1 MKIVAGLGSIEEYEP
16 FVKAGADEFFCG
28 YVPFAWAEKYGVIH
42 PLNRREVLFYNVQ
55 IGSMSELR
63 ILKNM
68 VDYYGKPVKLTF
80 NSLYYTREQYAEIA
94 EIITQCMAAGFENF
108 IIADPALILYLRQQ
122 KINCG
127 IHLSGETAEVNRGM
141 LEQMLQFGIRCV
153 IFHRKNSLE
162 DMQSCIEYVNERKN
176 KFRMKTSKVKFL
188 GSEVCHSD
196 TGIYGR
202 KETDFP
208 HEYEAF
214 ILNELCQFSGAFCNS
229 LHCDELTHLCRVP
242 YELENLRSKKN
253 TLKWESQ
260 EGQNTAE
267 TGEKSNNTEQKR
279 ESIFSEEE
287 AESQFLKKNVETPES
302 YDKMNC
308 LTDAAITSN
317 QQNLYDEDGYLTG
330 STGCGLCALYRMKQ
344 IGITH
349 LKLVGRG
356 NYTDFM
362 EKDIRQL
369 RKALDI
375 LEKCD
380 SEAQYQKKMKASFFP
395 DGCSQNCYYR

>member
-1 MKIVAGLGSIEEYEP
+1 MKIVAGLGSIDEYET

-28 YVPFAWAEKYGVIH
+28 YVPFSWAEKYGVIH

-55 IGSMSELR
+55 IGSMSELQ
-63 ILKNM
+63 ILKKM
-68 VDYYGKPVKLTF
+68 VDYYGKPVELTF
-80 NSLYYTREQYAEIA
+80 NSIYYTGEQYPVIA
-94 EIITQCMAAGFENF
+94 EIIIQCMAAGFENF
-108 IIADPALILYLRQQ
+108 IIADPALMLYLRQQ

-141 LEQMLQFGIRCV
+141 LEQMLPFGIRRV

-162 DMQSCIEYVNERKN
+162 DMQSCI
-176 KFRMKTSKVKFL
+176 
-188 GSEVCHSD
+188 
-196 TGIYGR
+196 
-202 KETDFP
+202 KEADFP

-214 ILNELCQFSGAFCNS
+214 ILNELCHFSGAFCNS

-242 YELENLRSKKN
+242 YELGNLHKK
-253 TLKWESQ
+253 
-260 EGQNTAE
+260 
-267 TGEKSNNTEQKR
+267 
-279 ESIFSEEE
+279 EE
-287 AESQFLKKNVETPES
+287 
-302 YDKMNC
+302 
-308 LTDAAITSN
+308 TDAAQKDVAETDRI
-317 QQNLYDEDGYLTG
+317 QGKEGKGLPLDEGGYLTG

-344 IGITH
+344 VGITH

-375 LEKCD
+375 LENSD
-380 SEAQYQKKMKASFFP
+380 SEAQYQKKMKASLFP

>member
-1 MKIVAGLGSIEEYEP
+1 MKIVAGLGSIDEYET

-28 YVPFAWAEKYGVIH
+28 YVPFSWAEKYGVIH

-55 IGSMSELR
+55 IGSMSELQ
-63 ILKNM
+63 ILKKM
-68 VDYYGKPVKLTF
+68 VDYYGKPVELTF
-80 NSLYYTREQYAEIA
+80 NSIYYTGEQYPVIA
-94 EIITQCMAAGFENF
+94 EIITQCMVAGFENF
-108 IIADPALILYLRQQ
+108 IIADPALMLYLRQQ

-141 LEQMLQFGIRCV
+141 LEQMLPFGIRRV

-162 DMQSCIEYVNERKN
+162 DMQSCI
-176 KFRMKTSKVKFL
+176 
-188 GSEVCHSD
+188 
-196 TGIYGR
+196 
-202 KETDFP
+202 KEADFP

-214 ILNELCQFSGAFCNS
+214 ILNELCHFSGAFCNS

-242 YELENLRSKKN
+242 YELGNLHKK
-253 TLKWESQ
+253 
-260 EGQNTAE
+260 
-267 TGEKSNNTEQKR
+267 
-279 ESIFSEEE
+279 EE
-287 AESQFLKKNVETPES
+287 
-302 YDKMNC
+302 
-308 LTDAAITSN
+308 TDAAQKDVAETDRI
-317 QQNLYDEDGYLTG
+317 QGKEGKGLPLDEDGYLTG

-344 IGITH
+344 VGITH

-375 LEKCD
+375 LENSD
-380 SEAQYQKKMKASFFP
+380 SEAQYQKKMKASLFP

>member
-1 MKIVAGLGSIEEYEP
+1 MKIVAGLGSIDEYET

-28 YVPFAWAEKYGVIH
+28 YVPFSWAEKYGVIH

-55 IGSMSELR
+55 IGSMSELQ
-63 ILKNM
+63 ILKKM
-68 VDYYGKPVKLTF
+68 VDYYGKPVELTF
-80 NSLYYTREQYAEIA
+80 NSIYYTGEQYPVIA

-108 IIADPALILYLRQQ
+108 IIADPALMLYLRQQ

-141 LEQMLQFGIRCV
+141 LEQMLPFGIRRV

-162 DMQSCIEYVNERKN
+162 DMQSCI
-176 KFRMKTSKVKFL
+176 
-188 GSEVCHSD
+188 
-196 TGIYGR
+196 
-202 KETDFP
+202 KEADFP

-214 ILNELCQFSGAFCNS
+214 ILNELCHFSGAFCNS

-242 YELENLRSKKN
+242 YELGNLHKK
-253 TLKWESQ
+253 
-260 EGQNTAE
+260 
-267 TGEKSNNTEQKR
+267 
-279 ESIFSEEE
+279 EE
-287 AESQFLKKNVETPES
+287 
-302 YDKMNC
+302 
-308 LTDAAITSN
+308 TDAAQKDVAETDRI
-317 QQNLYDEDGYLTG
+317 QGKEGKGLPLDEDGYLTG

-344 IGITH
+344 VGITH

-369 RKALDI
+369 RKVLDL
-375 LEKCD
+375 LENSD
-380 SEAQYQKKMKASFFP
+380 SEAQYQKKMKASLFP
-395 DGCSQNCYYR
+395 DGCSRNCYYR

>member
-1 MKIVAGLGSIEEYEP
+1 MKIVAGLGSIDEYET

-28 YVPFAWAEKYGVIH
+28 YVPFSWAEKYGVIH

-55 IGSMSELR
+55 IGSMSELQ
-63 ILKNM
+63 ILKKM

-80 NSLYYTREQYAEIA
+80 NSLYYTGEQYPVIA

-141 LEQMLQFGIRCV
+141 LEQMLPFGIRRV

-162 DMQSCIEYVNERKN
+162 DMQSCI
-176 KFRMKTSKVKFL
+176 
-188 GSEVCHSD
+188 
-196 TGIYGR
+196 
-202 KETDFP
+202 KEADFP

-214 ILNELCQFSGAFCNS
+214 ILNELCHFSGAFCNS

-242 YELENLRSKKN
+242 YELGNLHKK
-253 TLKWESQ
+253 
-260 EGQNTAE
+260 
-267 TGEKSNNTEQKR
+267 
-279 ESIFSEEE
+279 EE
-287 AESQFLKKNVETPES
+287 
-302 YDKMNC
+302 
-308 LTDAAITSN
+308 TDAAQKDVAETDRI
-317 QQNLYDEDGYLTG
+317 QGKEGKGLPLDEDGYLTG

-344 IGITH
+344 VGITH

-369 RKALDI
+369 RKVLDI
-375 LEKCD
+375 LENSD
-380 SEAQYQKKMKASFFP
+380 SEAQYQKKMKASLFP
-395 DGCSQNCYYR
+395 DGCSRNCYYR

>member
-1 MKIVAGLGSIEEYEP
+1 MKIVAGLGSIDEYET

-28 YVPFAWAEKYGVIH
+28 YVPFSWAEKYGVIH
-42 PLNRREVLFYNVQ
+42 SLNRREVLFYNVQ
-55 IGSMSELR
+55 IGSMSELQ
-63 ILKNM
+63 ILKKM
-68 VDYYGKPVKLTF
+68 VDYYGKPVELTF
-80 NSLYYTREQYAEIA
+80 NSIYYTGEQYPVIA
-94 EIITQCMAAGFENF
+94 EIITQCMA
-108 IIADPALILYLRQQ
+108 DPALMLYLRQQ

-141 LEQMLQFGIRCV
+141 LEQMLPFGIRRV

-162 DMQSCIEYVNERKN
+162 DMQSCI
-176 KFRMKTSKVKFL
+176 
-188 GSEVCHSD
+188 
-196 TGIYGR
+196 
-202 KETDFP
+202 KEADFP

-214 ILNELCQFSGAFCNS
+214 ILNELCHFSGAFCNS

-242 YELENLRSKKN
+242 YELGNLHKK
-253 TLKWESQ
+253 
-260 EGQNTAE
+260 
-267 TGEKSNNTEQKR
+267 
-279 ESIFSEEE
+279 EE
-287 AESQFLKKNVETPES
+287 
-302 YDKMNC
+302 
-308 LTDAAITSN
+308 TDAAQKDVAETDRI
-317 QQNLYDEDGYLTG
+317 QGKEGKGLPLDEDGYLTG

-344 IGITH
+344 VGITH

-375 LEKCD
+375 LEKSD
-380 SEAQYQKKMKASFFP
+380 NELQYQREMKASLFP

>member
-1 MKIVAGLGSIEEYEP
+1 MKIVAGLGSIDEYET

-28 YVPFAWAEKYGVIH
+28 YVPFSWAEKYGVIH

-55 IGSMSELR
+55 IGSMSELQ
-63 ILKNM
+63 ILKKM

-80 NSLYYTREQYAEIA
+80 NSIYYTGEQYPVIA
-94 EIITQCMAAGFENF
+94 EIIIQCMAAGFENF
-108 IIADPALILYLRQQ
+108 IIADPALMLYLRQQ

-141 LEQMLQFGIRCV
+141 LEQMLPFGIRRV
-153 IFHRKNSLE
+153 IFHRKNSLG
-162 DMQSCIEYVNERKN
+162 DMQSCI
-176 KFRMKTSKVKFL
+176 
-188 GSEVCHSD
+188 
-196 TGIYGR
+196 
-202 KETDFP
+202 KEADFP

-214 ILNELCQFSGAFCNS
+214 ILNELCHFSGAFCNS

-242 YELENLRSKKN
+242 YELGNLHKK
-253 TLKWESQ
+253 
-260 EGQNTAE
+260 
-267 TGEKSNNTEQKR
+267 
-279 ESIFSEEE
+279 EE
-287 AESQFLKKNVETPES
+287 
-302 YDKMNC
+302 
-308 LTDAAITSN
+308 TDAAQKDVAETDRI
-317 QQNLYDEDGYLTG
+317 QGKEGKGLPLDEDGYLTG

-344 IGITH
+344 VGITH

-375 LEKCD
+375 LEKSD
-380 SEAQYQKKMKASFFP
+380 NELQYQRKMKASLFP

>member
-1 MKIVAGLGSIEEYEP
+1 MKIVAGLGSIDEYET

-28 YVPFAWAEKYGVIH
+28 YVPFSWAEKYGVIH

-55 IGSMSELR
+55 IGSMSELQ
-63 ILKNM
+63 ILKKM

-80 NSLYYTREQYAEIA
+80 NSLYYTGEQYPVIA

-108 IIADPALILYLRQQ
+108 IIADPALMLYLRQQ

-141 LEQMLQFGIRCV
+141 LEQMLPFGIRRV

-162 DMQSCIEYVNERKN
+162 DMQSCI
-176 KFRMKTSKVKFL
+176 
-188 GSEVCHSD
+188 
-196 TGIYGR
+196 
-202 KETDFP
+202 KEADFP

-214 ILNELCQFSGAFCNS
+214 ILNELCHFSGAFCNS

-242 YELENLRSKKN
+242 YELGNLHKK
-253 TLKWESQ
+253 
-260 EGQNTAE
+260 
-267 TGEKSNNTEQKR
+267 
-279 ESIFSEEE
+279 EE
-287 AESQFLKKNVETPES
+287 
-302 YDKMNC
+302 
-308 LTDAAITSN
+308 TDAAQKDVAETDRI
-317 QQNLYDEDGYLTG
+317 QGKEGKGLPLDGDGYLTG

-344 IGITH
+344 VGITH

-369 RKALDI
+369 RKVLDI
-375 LEKCD
+375 LENSD
-380 SEAQYQKKMKASFFP
+380 SEAQYQKKMKASLFP
-395 DGCSQNCYYR
+395 DGCSRNCYYR

>member
-1 MKIVAGLGSIEEYEP
+1 MKIVAGLGSIDEYET

-28 YVPFAWAEKYGVIH
+28 YVPFSWAEKYGVIH

-55 IGSMSELR
+55 IGSMSELQ
-63 ILKNM
+63 ILKKM

-80 NSLYYTREQYAEIA
+80 NSIYYTGEQYPVIA
-94 EIITQCMAAGFENF
+94 EIIIQCMAAGFENF
-108 IIADPALILYLRQQ
+108 IIADPALMLYLRQQ

-141 LEQMLQFGIRCV
+141 LEQMLPFGIRRV

-162 DMQSCIEYVNERKN
+162 DMQSCI
-176 KFRMKTSKVKFL
+176 
-188 GSEVCHSD
+188 
-196 TGIYGR
+196 
-202 KETDFP
+202 KEADFP

-214 ILNELCQFSGAFCNS
+214 ILNELCHFSGAFCNS

-242 YELENLRSKKN
+242 YELGNLHKK
-253 TLKWESQ
+253 
-260 EGQNTAE
+260 
-267 TGEKSNNTEQKR
+267 
-279 ESIFSEEE
+279 EE
-287 AESQFLKKNVETPES
+287 
-302 YDKMNC
+302 
-308 LTDAAITSN
+308 TDAAQKDVAETDRIQGKEGN
-317 QQNLYDEDGYLTG
+317 GLPLDEDGYLTG

-344 IGITH
+344 VGITH

-375 LEKCD
+375 LEKSD
-380 SEAQYQKKMKASFFP
+380 NELQYQRKMKASLFP

>member
-1 MKIVAGLGSIEEYEP
+1 MKIVAGLGSIDEYET

-28 YVPFAWAEKYGVIH
+28 YVPFSWAEKYGVIH

-55 IGSMSELR
+55 IGSMSELQ
-63 ILKNM
+63 ILKKM
-68 VDYYGKPVKLTF
+68 VDYYGKPVTLTF
-80 NSLYYTREQYAEIA
+80 NSLYYTGEQYPVIA

-108 IIADPALILYLRQQ
+108 IIADPALMLYLRQQ

-141 LEQMLQFGIRCV
+141 LEQMLPFGIRRV

-162 DMQSCIEYVNERKN
+162 DMQSCI
-176 KFRMKTSKVKFL
+176 
-188 GSEVCHSD
+188 
-196 TGIYGR
+196 
-202 KETDFP
+202 KEADFP

-214 ILNELCQFSGAFCNS
+214 ILNELCHFSGAFCNS

-242 YELENLRSKKN
+242 YELGNLHKK
-253 TLKWESQ
+253 
-260 EGQNTAE
+260 
-267 TGEKSNNTEQKR
+267 
-279 ESIFSEEE
+279 EE
-287 AESQFLKKNVETPES
+287 
-302 YDKMNC
+302 
-308 LTDAAITSN
+308 TDAAQKDVAETDRI
-317 QQNLYDEDGYLTG
+317 QEKEGKGLPLDEDGYLTG
-330 STGCGLCALYRMKQ
+330 STGCGFCALYRMKQ
-344 IGITH
+344 VGITH

-375 LEKCD
+375 LENSD
-380 SEAQYQKKMKASFFP
+380 SEAQYQKKMKASLFP

>member
-1 MKIVAGLGSIEEYEP
+1 MKIVAGLGSIDEYET

-28 YVPFAWAEKYGVIH
+28 YVPFSWAEKYGVIH

-55 IGSMSELR
+55 IGSMSELQ
-63 ILKNM
+63 ILKKM

-80 NSLYYTREQYAEIA
+80 NSIYYTGEQYPVIA

-108 IIADPALILYLRQQ
+108 IIADPALMLYLRQQ

-141 LEQMLQFGIRCV
+141 LEQMLPFGIRRV

-162 DMQSCIEYVNERKN
+162 DMQSCI
-176 KFRMKTSKVKFL
+176 
-188 GSEVCHSD
+188 
-196 TGIYGR
+196 
-202 KETDFP
+202 KEADFP

-214 ILNELCQFSGAFCNS
+214 ILNELCHFLGAFCNS

-242 YELENLRSKKN
+242 YELGNLHKK
-253 TLKWESQ
+253 
-260 EGQNTAE
+260 
-267 TGEKSNNTEQKR
+267 
-279 ESIFSEEE
+279 EE
-287 AESQFLKKNVETPES
+287 
-302 YDKMNC
+302 
-308 LTDAAITSN
+308 TDAAQKDVAETDRI
-317 QQNLYDEDGYLTG
+317 QGKEGKGLPLDEDGYLTG

-344 IGITH
+344 VGITH

-369 RKALDI
+369 RKVLDI
-375 LEKCD
+375 LENSD
-380 SEAQYQKKMKASFFP
+380 SEAQYQKKMKASLFP
-395 DGCSQNCYYR
+395 DGCSRNCYYR

>member
-1 MKIVAGLGSIEEYEP
+1 MKIVAGLGSIDEYEP

-28 YVPFAWAEKYGVIH
+28 YVPFSWAEKYGVIH

-55 IGSMSELR
+55 IGSMSELQ
-63 ILKNM
+63 ILKKM
-68 VDYYGKPVKLTF
+68 VDYYGKPVELTF
-80 NSLYYTREQYAEIA
+80 NSIYYTGEQYPVIA

-108 IIADPALILYLRQQ
+108 IIADPALMLYLRQQ

-141 LEQMLQFGIRCV
+141 LEQMLPFGIRRV

-162 DMQSCIEYVNERKN
+162 DMQSCI
-176 KFRMKTSKVKFL
+176 
-188 GSEVCHSD
+188 
-196 TGIYGR
+196 
-202 KETDFP
+202 KEADFP

-214 ILNELCQFSGAFCNS
+214 ILNELCHFSGAFCNS

-242 YELENLRSKKN
+242 YELGNLHKK
-253 TLKWESQ
+253 
-260 EGQNTAE
+260 
-267 TGEKSNNTEQKR
+267 
-279 ESIFSEEE
+279 EE
-287 AESQFLKKNVETPES
+287 
-302 YDKMNC
+302 
-308 LTDAAITSN
+308 TDAAQKDVAETDRI
-317 QQNLYDEDGYLTG
+317 QGKEGKGLPLDEDGYLTG

-344 IGITH
+344 VGITH

-375 LEKCD
+375 LENSD
-380 SEAQYQKKMKASFFP
+380 SEAQYQKKMKASLFP

>member
-1 MKIVAGLGSIEEYEP
+1 MKIVAGLGSIDEYET

-28 YVPFAWAEKYGVIH
+28 YVPFSWAEKYGVIH

-55 IGSMSELR
+55 IGSMSELQ
-63 ILKNM
+63 ILKKM
-68 VDYYGKPVKLTF
+68 VDYYGKPVELTF
-80 NSLYYTREQYAEIA
+80 NSIYYTGEQYPVIA
-94 EIITQCMAAGFENF
+94 EIIIQCMAAGFENF
-108 IIADPALILYLRQQ
+108 IIADPALMLYLRQQ

-141 LEQMLQFGIRCV
+141 LEQMLPFGIRRV

-162 DMQSCIEYVNERKN
+162 DMQSCI
-176 KFRMKTSKVKFL
+176 
-188 GSEVCHSD
+188 
-196 TGIYGR
+196 
-202 KETDFP
+202 KEADFP

-214 ILNELCQFSGAFCNS
+214 ILNELCHFSGAFCNS

-242 YELENLRSKKN
+242 YELGNLHKK
-253 TLKWESQ
+253 
-260 EGQNTAE
+260 
-267 TGEKSNNTEQKR
+267 
-279 ESIFSEEE
+279 EE
-287 AESQFLKKNVETPES
+287 
-302 YDKMNC
+302 
-308 LTDAAITSN
+308 TDAAQKDVAETDRI
-317 QQNLYDEDGYLTG
+317 QGKEGKGLPLDEDGYLTG

-344 IGITH
+344 VGITH

-369 RKALDI
+369 RKVLDI
-375 LEKCD
+375 LENSD
-380 SEAQYQKKMKASFFP
+380 SEAQYQKKMKASLFQ

>member
-1 MKIVAGLGSIEEYEP
+1 MKIVAGLGSIDEYET

-28 YVPFAWAEKYGVIH
+28 YVPFSWAEKYGVIH

-55 IGSMSELR
+55 IGSMSELQ
-63 ILKNM
+63 ILKKM

-80 NSLYYTREQYAEIA
+80 NSIYYTGEQYPVIA

-108 IIADPALILYLRQQ
+108 IIADPALMLYLRQQ

-141 LEQMLQFGIRCV
+141 LEQMLPFGIRRV

-162 DMQSCIEYVNERKN
+162 DMQSCI
-176 KFRMKTSKVKFL
+176 
-188 GSEVCHSD
+188 
-196 TGIYGR
+196 
-202 KETDFP
+202 KEADFP

-214 ILNELCQFSGAFCNS
+214 ILNELCHFSGAFCNS

-242 YELENLRSKKN
+242 YELGNLHKK
-253 TLKWESQ
+253 
-260 EGQNTAE
+260 
-267 TGEKSNNTEQKR
+267 
-279 ESIFSEEE
+279 EE
-287 AESQFLKKNVETPES
+287 
-302 YDKMNC
+302 
-308 LTDAAITSN
+308 TDAAQKDVAETDRI
-317 QQNLYDEDGYLTG
+317 QGKEGKGLPLDEDGYLTG

-344 IGITH
+344 VGITH

-369 RKALDI
+369 RKVLDI
-375 LEKCD
+375 LENSD
-380 SEAQYQKKMKASFFP
+380 SEAQYQRKMKASLFP

>member
-1 MKIVAGLGSIEEYEP
+1 MKIVAGLGSIDEYET

-28 YVPFAWAEKYGVIH
+28 YVPFSWAEKYGVIH
-42 PLNRREVLFYNVQ
+42 SLNRREVLFYNVQ
-55 IGSMSELR
+55 IGSMSELQ
-63 ILKNM
+63 ILKKM
-68 VDYYGKPVKLTF
+68 VDYYGKPVELTF
-80 NSLYYTREQYAEIA
+80 NSIYYTGEQYPVIA
-94 EIITQCMAAGFENF
+94 EIIIQCMAAGFENF
-108 IIADPALILYLRQQ
+108 IIADPALMLYLRQQ

-141 LEQMLQFGIRCV
+141 LEQMLPFGIRRV

-162 DMQSCIEYVNERKN
+162 DMQSCI
-176 KFRMKTSKVKFL
+176 
-188 GSEVCHSD
+188 
-196 TGIYGR
+196 
-202 KETDFP
+202 KEADFP

-214 ILNELCQFSGAFCNS
+214 ILNELCHFSGAFCNS

-242 YELENLRSKKN
+242 YELGNLHKK
-253 TLKWESQ
+253 
-260 EGQNTAE
+260 
-267 TGEKSNNTEQKR
+267 
-279 ESIFSEEE
+279 EE
-287 AESQFLKKNVETPES
+287 
-302 YDKMNC
+302 
-308 LTDAAITSN
+308 TDAAQKDVAETDRI
-317 QQNLYDEDGYLTG
+317 QGKEGKGLPLDEDGYLTG

-344 IGITH
+344 VGITH

-375 LEKCD
+375 LENSD
-380 SEAQYQKKMKASFFP
+380 SEAQYQKKMKASLFQ

>member
-1 MKIVAGLGSIEEYEP
+1 MKIVAGLGSIDEYET

-28 YVPFAWAEKYGVIH
+28 YVPFSWAEKYGVIH

-55 IGSMSELR
+55 IGSMSELQ
-63 ILKNM
+63 ILKKM
-68 VDYYGKPVKLTF
+68 VDYYGKPVTLTF
-80 NSLYYTREQYAEIA
+80 NSLYYTGEQYPVIA

-108 IIADPALILYLRQQ
+108 IIADPALMLYLRQQ

-141 LEQMLQFGIRCV
+141 LEQMLPFGIRRV
-153 IFHRKNSLE
+153 IFHRKNLLE
-162 DMQSCIEYVNERKN
+162 DMQSCI
-176 KFRMKTSKVKFL
+176 
-188 GSEVCHSD
+188 
-196 TGIYGR
+196 
-202 KETDFP
+202 KEADFP

-214 ILNELCQFSGAFCNS
+214 ILNELCHFSGAFCNS

-242 YELENLRSKKN
+242 YELGNLHKK
-253 TLKWESQ
+253 
-260 EGQNTAE
+260 
-267 TGEKSNNTEQKR
+267 
-279 ESIFSEEE
+279 EE
-287 AESQFLKKNVETPES
+287 
-302 YDKMNC
+302 
-308 LTDAAITSN
+308 TDAAQKDVAETDRI
-317 QQNLYDEDGYLTG
+317 QGKEGKGLPLDEDGYLTG

-344 IGITH
+344 VGITH

-375 LEKCD
+375 LENSD
-380 SEAQYQKKMKASFFP
+380 SEAQYQKKMKASLFP

>member
-1 MKIVAGLGSIEEYEP
+1 MKIVAGLGSIDEYET

-28 YVPFAWAEKYGVIH
+28 YVPFSWAEKYGVIH

-55 IGSMSELR
+55 IGSMSELQ
-63 ILKNM
+63 ILKKM
-68 VDYYGKPVKLTF
+68 VDYYGKPVTLTF
-80 NSLYYTREQYAEIA
+80 NSIYYTGEQYPVIA
-94 EIITQCMAAGFENF
+94 EIIIQCMAAGFENF
-108 IIADPALILYLRQQ
+108 IIADPALMLYLRQQ

-141 LEQMLQFGIRCV
+141 LEQMLPFGIRRV

-162 DMQSCIEYVNERKN
+162 DMQSCI
-176 KFRMKTSKVKFL
+176 
-188 GSEVCHSD
+188 
-196 TGIYGR
+196 
-202 KETDFP
+202 KEADFP

-214 ILNELCQFSGAFCNS
+214 ILNELCHFSGAFCNS

-242 YELENLRSKKN
+242 YELGNLHKK
-253 TLKWESQ
+253 
-260 EGQNTAE
+260 
-267 TGEKSNNTEQKR
+267 
-279 ESIFSEEE
+279 EE
-287 AESQFLKKNVETPES
+287 
-302 YDKMNC
+302 
-308 LTDAAITSN
+308 TDAAQKDVAETDRI
-317 QQNLYDEDGYLTG
+317 QGKEGKGLPLDEDGYLTG
-330 STGCGLCALYRMKQ
+330 STGCGLCTLYRMKQ
-344 IGITH
+344 VGITH

-375 LEKCD
+375 LENSD
-380 SEAQYQKKMKASFFP
+380 SEAQYQKKMKASLFP

>member
-1 MKIVAGLGSIEEYEP
+1 MKIVAGLGSIDEYET

-28 YVPFAWAEKYGVIH
+28 YVPFSWAEKYGVIH
-42 PLNRREVLFYNVQ
+42 SLNRREVLFYNVQ
-55 IGSMSELR
+55 IGSMSELQ
-63 ILKNM
+63 ILKKM
-68 VDYYGKPVKLTF
+68 VDYYGKPVELTF
-80 NSLYYTREQYAEIA
+80 NSIYYTGEQYPVIA

-108 IIADPALILYLRQQ
+108 IIADPALMLYLRQQ

-141 LEQMLQFGIRCV
+141 LEQMLPFGIRRV

-162 DMQSCIEYVNERKN
+162 DMQSCI
-176 KFRMKTSKVKFL
+176 
-188 GSEVCHSD
+188 
-196 TGIYGR
+196 
-202 KETDFP
+202 KEADFP

-214 ILNELCQFSGAFCNS
+214 ILNELCHFSGAFCNS

-242 YELENLRSKKN
+242 YELGNLHKK
-253 TLKWESQ
+253 
-260 EGQNTAE
+260 
-267 TGEKSNNTEQKR
+267 
-279 ESIFSEEE
+279 EE
-287 AESQFLKKNVETPES
+287 
-302 YDKMNC
+302 
-308 LTDAAITSN
+308 TDAAQKDVAETDRI
-317 QQNLYDEDGYLTG
+317 QGKEGKGLPLDEDGYLTG
-330 STGCGLCALYRMKQ
+330 STGCGFCALYRMKQ
-344 IGITH
+344 VGITH

-375 LEKCD
+375 LEKSD
-380 SEAQYQKKMKASFFP
+380 NELQYQREMKASLFP

>member
-1 MKIVAGLGSIEEYEP
+1 MKIVAGLGSIDEYET

-28 YVPFAWAEKYGVIH
+28 YVPFSWAEKYGVIH

-55 IGSMSELR
+55 IGSMSELQ
-63 ILKNM
+63 ILKKM

-80 NSLYYTREQYAEIA
+80 NSIYYTGEQYPVIA

-108 IIADPALILYLRQQ
+108 IIADPALMLYLRQQ

-141 LEQMLQFGIRCV
+141 LEQMLPFGIRRV

-162 DMQSCIEYVNERKN
+162 DMQSCI
-176 KFRMKTSKVKFL
+176 
-188 GSEVCHSD
+188 
-196 TGIYGR
+196 
-202 KETDFP
+202 KEADFP

-214 ILNELCQFSGAFCNS
+214 ILNELCHFSGAFCNS

-242 YELENLRSKKN
+242 YELGNLHKK
-253 TLKWESQ
+253 
-260 EGQNTAE
+260 
-267 TGEKSNNTEQKR
+267 
-279 ESIFSEEE
+279 EE
-287 AESQFLKKNVETPES
+287 
-302 YDKMNC
+302 
-308 LTDAAITSN
+308 TDAAQKDVAETDRI
-317 QQNLYDEDGYLTG
+317 QGKEVKGLPLDEDGYLTG

-344 IGITH
+344 VGITH

-375 LEKCD
+375 LENSD
-380 SEAQYQKKMKASFFP
+380 SEAQYQKKMKASLFP

>member
-1 MKIVAGLGSIEEYEP
+1 MKIVAGLGSIDEYET

-28 YVPFAWAEKYGVIH
+28 YVPFSWAQKYGVIH

-55 IGSMSELR
+55 IGSMSELQ
-63 ILKNM
+63 ILKKM
-68 VDYYGKPVKLTF
+68 VDYYGKPVTLTF
-80 NSLYYTREQYAEIA
+80 NSLYYTGEQYPVIA

-108 IIADPALILYLRQQ
+108 IIADPALMLYLRQQ

-141 LEQMLQFGIRCV
+141 LEQMLPFGIRRV

-162 DMQSCIEYVNERKN
+162 DMQSCI
-176 KFRMKTSKVKFL
+176 
-188 GSEVCHSD
+188 
-196 TGIYGR
+196 
-202 KETDFP
+202 KEADFP

-214 ILNELCQFSGAFCNS
+214 ILNELCHFSGAFCNS

-242 YELENLRSKKN
+242 YELGNLHKK
-253 TLKWESQ
+253 
-260 EGQNTAE
+260 
-267 TGEKSNNTEQKR
+267 
-279 ESIFSEEE
+279 EE
-287 AESQFLKKNVETPES
+287 
-302 YDKMNC
+302 
-308 LTDAAITSN
+308 TDAAQKDVAETDRI
-317 QQNLYDEDGYLTG
+317 QGKEGKGLPLDEDGYLTG

-344 IGITH
+344 VGITH

-375 LEKCD
+375 LENSD
-380 SEAQYQKKMKASFFP
+380 SEAQYQKKMKASLFP

>member
-1 MKIVAGLGSIEEYEP
+1 MKIVAGLGSIDEYET

-28 YVPFAWAEKYGVIH
+28 YVPFSWAEKYGVIH

-55 IGSMSELR
+55 IGSMSELQ
-63 ILKNM
+63 ILKKM
-68 VDYYGKPVKLTF
+68 VDYYGKPVELTF
-80 NSLYYTREQYAEIA
+80 NSIYYTGEQYPVIA

-108 IIADPALILYLRQQ
+108 IIADPALMLYLRQQ

-141 LEQMLQFGIRCV
+141 LEQMLPFGIRRV

-162 DMQSCIEYVNERKN
+162 DMQSCI
-176 KFRMKTSKVKFL
+176 
-188 GSEVCHSD
+188 
-196 TGIYGR
+196 
-202 KETDFP
+202 KEADFP

-214 ILNELCQFSGAFCNS
+214 ILNELCHFSGAFCNS

-242 YELENLRSKKN
+242 YELGNLHKK
-253 TLKWESQ
+253 
-260 EGQNTAE
+260 
-267 TGEKSNNTEQKR
+267 
-279 ESIFSEEE
+279 EE
-287 AESQFLKKNVETPES
+287 
-302 YDKMNC
+302 
-308 LTDAAITSN
+308 TDAAQKDVAETDRI
-317 QQNLYDEDGYLTG
+317 QGKEGKGLPLDEDGYLTG

-369 RKALDI
+369 RKVLDI
-375 LEKCD
+375 LENSD
-380 SEAQYQKKMKASFFP
+380 SEAQYQKKMKASLFP

>member
-1 MKIVAGLGSIEEYEP
+1 MKIVAGLGSIDEYET

-28 YVPFAWAEKYGVIH
+28 YVPFSWAEKYGVIH

-55 IGSMSELR
+55 IGSMSELQ
-63 ILKNM
+63 ILKKM

-80 NSLYYTREQYAEIA
+80 NSIYYTGEQYPVIA

-108 IIADPALILYLRQQ
+108 IIADPALMLYLRQQ

-127 IHLSGETAEVNRGM
+127 IHLSGETAEVNQGM
-141 LEQMLQFGIRCV
+141 LEQMLPFGIRRV

-162 DMQSCIEYVNERKN
+162 DMQSCI
-176 KFRMKTSKVKFL
+176 
-188 GSEVCHSD
+188 
-196 TGIYGR
+196 
-202 KETDFP
+202 KEADFP

-214 ILNELCQFSGAFCNS
+214 ILNELCHFSGAFCNS

-242 YELENLRSKKN
+242 YELGNLHKK
-253 TLKWESQ
+253 
-260 EGQNTAE
+260 
-267 TGEKSNNTEQKR
+267 
-279 ESIFSEEE
+279 EE
-287 AESQFLKKNVETPES
+287 
-302 YDKMNC
+302 
-308 LTDAAITSN
+308 TDAAQKDVAETDRI
-317 QQNLYDEDGYLTG
+317 QGKEGKGLPLDEDGYLTG

-344 IGITH
+344 VDITH

-375 LEKCD
+375 LENSD
-380 SEAQYQKKMKASFFP
+380 SEAQYQKKMKASLFP

>member
-1 MKIVAGLGSIEEYEP
+1 MKIVAGLGSIDEYET

-28 YVPFAWAEKYGVIH
+28 YVPFSWAEKYGVIH

-55 IGSMSELR
+55 IGSMSELQ
-63 ILKNM
+63 ILKKM

-80 NSLYYTREQYAEIA
+80 NSLYYTGEQYPVIA

-108 IIADPALILYLRQQ
+108 IIADPALMLYLRQQ

-141 LEQMLQFGIRCV
+141 LEQMLPFGIRRV

-162 DMQSCIEYVNERKN
+162 DMQSCI
-176 KFRMKTSKVKFL
+176 
-188 GSEVCHSD
+188 
-196 TGIYGR
+196 
-202 KETDFP
+202 KEADFP

-214 ILNELCQFSGAFCNS
+214 ILNELCHFSGAFCNS

-242 YELENLRSKKN
+242 YELGNLHKK
-253 TLKWESQ
+253 
-260 EGQNTAE
+260 
-267 TGEKSNNTEQKR
+267 
-279 ESIFSEEE
+279 EE
-287 AESQFLKKNVETPES
+287 
-302 YDKMNC
+302 
-308 LTDAAITSN
+308 TDAAQKDVAETDRI
-317 QQNLYDEDGYLTG
+317 QGKEGKGLPLDEDGYLTG

-344 IGITH
+344 VGITH

-375 LEKCD
+375 LENSD
-380 SEAQYQKKMKASFFP
+380 SEAQYQKKMKASLFP

>member
-1 MKIVAGLGSIEEYEP
+1 MKIVAGLGSIDEYET

-28 YVPFAWAEKYGVIH
+28 YVPFSWAEKYGVIH

-55 IGSMSELR
+55 IGSMSELQ
-63 ILKNM
+63 ILKKM
-68 VDYYGKPVKLTF
+68 VDYYGKQVELTF
-80 NSLYYTREQYAEIA
+80 NSIYYTGEQYPVIA
-94 EIITQCMAAGFENF
+94 EIIIQCMAAGFENF
-108 IIADPALILYLRQQ
+108 IIADPALMLYLRQQ

-141 LEQMLQFGIRCV
+141 LEQMLPFGIRRV

-162 DMQSCIEYVNERKN
+162 DMQSCI
-176 KFRMKTSKVKFL
+176 
-188 GSEVCHSD
+188 
-196 TGIYGR
+196 
-202 KETDFP
+202 KEADFP

-214 ILNELCQFSGAFCNS
+214 ILNELCHFSGAFCNS

-242 YELENLRSKKN
+242 YELGNLHKK
-253 TLKWESQ
+253 
-260 EGQNTAE
+260 
-267 TGEKSNNTEQKR
+267 
-279 ESIFSEEE
+279 EE
-287 AESQFLKKNVETPES
+287 
-302 YDKMNC
+302 
-308 LTDAAITSN
+308 TDAAQKDVAETDRI
-317 QQNLYDEDGYLTG
+317 QGKEGKGLPLDEDGYLTG

-344 IGITH
+344 VGITH

-375 LEKCD
+375 LENSD
-380 SEAQYQKKMKASFFP
+380 SEAQYQKKMKASLFP
-395 DGCSQNCYYR
+395 DGCSRNCYYR

>member
-1 MKIVAGLGSIEEYEP
+1 MKIVAGLGSIDEYET

-28 YVPFAWAEKYGVIH
+28 YVPFSWAEKYGVIH

-55 IGSMSELR
+55 IGSMSELQ
-63 ILKNM
+63 ILKKM

-80 NSLYYTREQYAEIA
+80 NSLYYTGEQYPVIA

-141 LEQMLQFGIRCV
+141 LEQMLPFGIRRV

-162 DMQSCIEYVNERKN
+162 DMQSCI
-176 KFRMKTSKVKFL
+176 
-188 GSEVCHSD
+188 
-196 TGIYGR
+196 
-202 KETDFP
+202 KEADFP

-214 ILNELCQFSGAFCNS
+214 ILNELCHFSGAFCNS

-242 YELENLRSKKN
+242 YELGNLHKK
-253 TLKWESQ
+253 
-260 EGQNTAE
+260 
-267 TGEKSNNTEQKR
+267 
-279 ESIFSEEE
+279 EE
-287 AESQFLKKNVETPES
+287 
-302 YDKMNC
+302 
-308 LTDAAITSN
+308 TDAAQKDVAETDRI
-317 QQNLYDEDGYLTG
+317 QGKEGKGLPLDEDGYLTG

-344 IGITH
+344 VGITH

-369 RKALDI
+369 RKVLDI
-375 LEKCD
+375 LENSD
-380 SEAQYQKKMKASFFP
+380 SEAQYQKKMKASLFP

>member
-1 MKIVAGLGSIEEYEP
+1 MKIVAGLGSIDEYET

-28 YVPFAWAEKYGVIH
+28 YVPFSWAEKYGVIH

-55 IGSMSELR
+55 IGSMSELQ
-63 ILKNM
+63 ILKKM
-68 VDYYGKPVKLTF
+68 VDYYGKPVELTF
-80 NSLYYTREQYAEIA
+80 NSIYYTGEQYPVIA
-94 EIITQCMAAGFENF
+94 EIIIQCMAAGFENF
-108 IIADPALILYLRQQ
+108 IIADPALMLYLRQQ

-141 LEQMLQFGIRCV
+141 LEQMLPFGIRRV

-162 DMQSCIEYVNERKN
+162 DMQSCI
-176 KFRMKTSKVKFL
+176 
-188 GSEVCHSD
+188 
-196 TGIYGR
+196 
-202 KETDFP
+202 KEAGFP

-214 ILNELCQFSGAFCNS
+214 ILNELCHFSGAFCNS

-242 YELENLRSKKN
+242 YELGNLHKK
-253 TLKWESQ
+253 
-260 EGQNTAE
+260 
-267 TGEKSNNTEQKR
+267 
-279 ESIFSEEE
+279 EE
-287 AESQFLKKNVETPES
+287 
-302 YDKMNC
+302 
-308 LTDAAITSN
+308 TDAAQKDVAETDRI
-317 QQNLYDEDGYLTG
+317 QGKEGKGLPLDEDGYLTG

-344 IGITH
+344 VGITH

-375 LEKCD
+375 LENSD
-380 SEAQYQKKMKASFFP
+380 SEAQYQKKMKASLFP

>member
-1 MKIVAGLGSIEEYEP
+1 MKIVAGLGSIDEYET

-28 YVPFAWAEKYGVIH
+28 YVPFSWAEKYGVIH

-55 IGSMSELR
+55 IGSMSELQ
-63 ILKNM
+63 ILKKM
-68 VDYYGKPVKLTF
+68 VDYYGKPVELTF
-80 NSLYYTREQYAEIA
+80 NSIYYTGEQYPVIA
-94 EIITQCMAAGFENF
+94 EIIIQCMAAGFENF
-108 IIADPALILYLRQQ
+108 IIADPALMLYLRQQ

-141 LEQMLQFGIRCV
+141 LEQILPFGIRRV

-162 DMQSCIEYVNERKN
+162 DMQSCI
-176 KFRMKTSKVKFL
+176 
-188 GSEVCHSD
+188 
-196 TGIYGR
+196 
-202 KETDFP
+202 KEADFP

-214 ILNELCQFSGAFCNS
+214 ILNELCHFSGAFCNS

-242 YELENLRSKKN
+242 YELGNLHKK
-253 TLKWESQ
+253 
-260 EGQNTAE
+260 
-267 TGEKSNNTEQKR
+267 
-279 ESIFSEEE
+279 EE
-287 AESQFLKKNVETPES
+287 
-302 YDKMNC
+302 
-308 LTDAAITSN
+308 TDAAQKDVAETDRI
-317 QQNLYDEDGYLTG
+317 QGKEGKGLPLDEDGYLTG

-344 IGITH
+344 VGITH

-375 LEKCD
+375 LENSD
-380 SEAQYQKKMKASFFP
+380 SEAQYQKKMKASLFQ

>member
-1 MKIVAGLGSIEEYEP
+1 MKIVAGLGSIDEYET

-28 YVPFAWAEKYGVIH
+28 YVPFSWAEKYGVIH

-55 IGSMSELR
+55 IGSMSELQ
-63 ILKNM
+63 ILKKM

-80 NSLYYTREQYAEIA
+80 NSIYYTGEQYPVIA
-94 EIITQCMAAGFENF
+94 EIIIQCMAAGFENF
-108 IIADPALILYLRQQ
+108 IIADPALMLYLRQQ

-141 LEQMLQFGIRCV
+141 LEQMLPFGIRRV

-162 DMQSCIEYVNERKN
+162 DMQSCI
-176 KFRMKTSKVKFL
+176 
-188 GSEVCHSD
+188 
-196 TGIYGR
+196 
-202 KETDFP
+202 KEADFP

-214 ILNELCQFSGAFCNS
+214 ILNELCHFSGAFCNS

-242 YELENLRSKKN
+242 YELGNLHKK
-253 TLKWESQ
+253 
-260 EGQNTAE
+260 
-267 TGEKSNNTEQKR
+267 
-279 ESIFSEEE
+279 EE
-287 AESQFLKKNVETPES
+287 
-302 YDKMNC
+302 
-308 LTDAAITSN
+308 TDAAQKDVAETDRI
-317 QQNLYDEDGYLTG
+317 QGKEGKGLPLDEDGYLTG

-344 IGITH
+344 VGITH

-369 RKALDI
+369 RKVLDI
-375 LEKCD
+375 LENSD
-380 SEAQYQKKMKASFFP
+380 SEAQYQKKMKASLFP
-395 DGCSQNCYYR
+395 DGCSRNCYYR

>member
-1 MKIVAGLGSIEEYEP
+1 MKIVVGLGSIDEYET

-28 YVPFAWAEKYGVIH
+28 YVPFPWAEKYGVIH

-55 IGSMSELR
+55 IGSMSELQ
-63 ILKNM
+63 ILKKM
-68 VDYYGKPVKLTF
+68 VDYYGKPVELTF
-80 NSLYYTREQYAEIA
+80 NSLYYTGEQYPVIA

-108 IIADPALILYLRQQ
+108 IIADPALMLYLRQQ

-141 LEQMLQFGIRCV
+141 LEQMLPFGIRRV

-162 DMQSCIEYVNERKN
+162 DMQSCI
-176 KFRMKTSKVKFL
+176 
-188 GSEVCHSD
+188 
-196 TGIYGR
+196 
-202 KETDFP
+202 KEADFP

-214 ILNELCQFSGAFCNS
+214 ILNELCHFSGAFCNS

-242 YELENLRSKKN
+242 YELGNLHKK
-253 TLKWESQ
+253 
-260 EGQNTAE
+260 
-267 TGEKSNNTEQKR
+267 
-279 ESIFSEEE
+279 EE
-287 AESQFLKKNVETPES
+287 
-302 YDKMNC
+302 
-308 LTDAAITSN
+308 TDAAQKDVAETDRI
-317 QQNLYDEDGYLTG
+317 QGKEGKGLPLDEDGYLTG

-344 IGITH
+344 VGITH

-369 RKALDI
+369 RKTLDI
-375 LEKCD
+375 LENSD
-380 SEAQYQKKMKASFFP
+380 SEAQYQKKMKASLFP

>member
-1 MKIVAGLGSIEEYEP
+1 MKIVAGLGSIDEYET

-28 YVPFAWAEKYGVIH
+28 YVPFSWAEKYGVIH

-55 IGSMSELR
+55 IGSMSELQ
-63 ILKNM
+63 ILKKM

-80 NSLYYTREQYAEIA
+80 NSIYYTGEQYPVIA

-108 IIADPALILYLRQQ
+108 IIADPALMLYLRQQ

-127 IHLSGETAEVNRGM
+127 IQLSGETAEVNRGM
-141 LEQMLQFGIRCV
+141 LEQMLPFGIRRV

-162 DMQSCIEYVNERKN
+162 DMQSCI
-176 KFRMKTSKVKFL
+176 
-188 GSEVCHSD
+188 
-196 TGIYGR
+196 
-202 KETDFP
+202 KEADFP

-214 ILNELCQFSGAFCNS
+214 ILNELCHFSGAFCNS

-242 YELENLRSKKN
+242 YELGNLHKK
-253 TLKWESQ
+253 
-260 EGQNTAE
+260 
-267 TGEKSNNTEQKR
+267 
-279 ESIFSEEE
+279 EE
-287 AESQFLKKNVETPES
+287 
-302 YDKMNC
+302 
-308 LTDAAITSN
+308 TDAAQKDVAETDRI
-317 QQNLYDEDGYLTG
+317 QGKEGKGLPLDEDGYLTG

-344 IGITH
+344 VGITH

-356 NYTDFM
+356 NYTEFM

-375 LEKCD
+375 LEKSD
-380 SEAQYQKKMKASFFP
+380 NELQYQRKMKASLFP

>member
-1 MKIVAGLGSIEEYEP
+1 MKIVAGLGSIDEYET

-28 YVPFAWAEKYGVIH
+28 YVPFSWAEKYGVIH

-55 IGSMSELR
+55 IGSMSELQ
-63 ILKNM
+63 ILKKM
-68 VDYYGKPVKLTF
+68 VDYYGKPVTLTF
-80 NSLYYTREQYAEIA
+80 NSLYYTGEQYPVIA

-108 IIADPALILYLRQQ
+108 IIADPALMLYLRQQ

-141 LEQMLQFGIRCV
+141 LEQMLPFGIRRV

-162 DMQSCIEYVNERKN
+162 DMQSCIKEAD
-176 KFRMKTSKVKFL
+176 FL
-188 GSEVCHSD
+188 
-196 TGIYGR
+196 
-202 KETDFP
+202 

-214 ILNELCQFSGAFCNS
+214 ILNELCHFSGAFCNS

-242 YELENLRSKKN
+242 YELGNLHKK
-253 TLKWESQ
+253 
-260 EGQNTAE
+260 
-267 TGEKSNNTEQKR
+267 
-279 ESIFSEEE
+279 EE
-287 AESQFLKKNVETPES
+287 
-302 YDKMNC
+302 
-308 LTDAAITSN
+308 TDAAQKDVAETDRI
-317 QQNLYDEDGYLTG
+317 QGKEGKGLPLDEDGYLTG

-344 IGITH
+344 VGITH

-369 RKALDI
+369 RKVLDI
-375 LEKCD
+375 LENSD
-380 SEAQYQKKMKASFFP
+380 SEAQYQKKMKASLFP